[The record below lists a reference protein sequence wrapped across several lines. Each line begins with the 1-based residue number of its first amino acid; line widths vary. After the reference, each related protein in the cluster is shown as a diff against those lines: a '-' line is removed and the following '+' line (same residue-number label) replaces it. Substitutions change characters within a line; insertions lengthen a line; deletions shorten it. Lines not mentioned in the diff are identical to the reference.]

1 MNRKIVSLLLALC
14 MIVSCVAVS
23 GVTAT
28 AATKAVA
35 DTGASAELTS
45 TEANNYGLAS
55 KVEDGN
61 ILHCFNW
68 TLNDIKNELP
78 NIAAAGFTSVQ
89 TSPLQPHNASG
100 AWYWLYQP
108 TDSTIGNEL
117 GDYNALKSL
126 CEEAQ
131 KYGIKVVVDVVA
143 NHLAGW
149 NDGRWSDNIA
159 GSWRNSEY
167 FHNEGGCDNWNNR
180 YDVTHKN
187 IGMPDL
193 NSAHSEVQNKW
204 QVKVFTETVLATM
217 IRPLARR

>member
-131 KYGIKVVVDVVA
+131 KYGINDSIIHVDFMIGA
-143 NHLAGW
+143 DDLSI
-149 NDGRWSDNIA
+149 DGIRAD
-159 GSWRNSEY
+159 GSKSAIFRN
-167 FHNEGGCDNWNNR
+167 GTW
-180 YDVTHKN
+180 
-187 IGMPDL
+187 
-193 NSAHSEVQNKW
+193 A
-204 QVKVFTETVLATM
+204 
-217 IRPLARR
+217 